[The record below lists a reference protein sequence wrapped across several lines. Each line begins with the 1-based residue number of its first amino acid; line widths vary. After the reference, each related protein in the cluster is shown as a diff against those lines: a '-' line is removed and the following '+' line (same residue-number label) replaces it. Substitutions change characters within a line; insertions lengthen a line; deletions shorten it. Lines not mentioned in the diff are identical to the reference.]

1 MASRT
6 FVIVKSP
13 PKFKLMVA
21 QYDRE
26 ELTYRQLEFTL
37 EDGSKLCVKTLA
49 YEHARSG
56 SDEWNFIG
64 IAENIGVI
72 CGNFSTATG
81 KGWAR
86 TVEGRHRSI
95 LELYPDKPDVAVAA
109 FSADATFF
117 GQTKVKIVYR
127 SNSFKGWFNGL
138 VEQEPRRGELKPFV
152 LPKAM
157 SDSDIFAQLGGQE
170 KAVVSLAQVWALL
183 ERQPSGEEGELLVD
197 NYLNIFYVK
206 DANDF
211 LHVVNVFWR
220 IRGWH
225 VHAGSLDIGWWDRR
239 NRVFFEQLQPA
250 GK

>member
-37 EDGSKLCVKTLA
+37 DDGSKLYVKTLA

-95 LELYPDKPDVAVAA
+95 LELYPEEPRVA
-109 FSADATFF
+109 FSAATTFF
-117 GQTKVKIVYR
+117 GQTKVKIADR
-127 SNSFKGWFNGL
+127 GNDFKAWFKCL
-138 VEQEPRRGELKPFV
+138 VENQPRQSELKSFV
-152 LPKAM
+152 PPKTM
-157 SDSDIFAQLGGQE
+157 CDSEMIALFGGQE
-170 KAVVSLAQVWALL
+170 KVVVSLAQVWALL
-183 ERQPSGEEGELLVD
+183 ERQPNGEEGALLV
-197 NYLNIFYVK
+197 NGYLNIFYVE
-206 DANDF
+206 DANGF
-211 LHVVNVFWR
+211 LHAVNVCWR
-220 IRGWH
+220 SEGWY
-225 VHAGSLDIGWWDRR
+225 VQATSLDTGWWDRR
-239 NRVFFEQLQPA
+239 NRVFTE
-250 GK
+250 